1 MKGNESKKKKTLPFF
16 WEIHQLWNLCSTVC
30 SKPFTL
36 NENCH
41 FIIIV
46 IRSVFHLT
54 NTRNSHPQSPRNV
67 PMSPYT
73 FFCVIGPWEGYR
85 LLDLT
90 QSLTPVLLHL
100 FICHFFS
107 ATPVA
112 YLTQLPPTRTR
123 LTCFSSPYAFCIHC
137 HPYI

>member
-1 MKGNESKKKKTLPFF
+1 MQKKIFLSFYNWAIFFTNSGVGVYFTPRSSNNFTKARVSASRKTITEIWKGMKVKKKKSLLFF
-16 WEIHQLWNLCSTVC
+16 WEIHQLWNYCSTVS

-46 IRSVFHLT
+46 IRNAFHLT

-73 FFCVIGPWEGYR
+73 FFCVIGPWEV
-85 LLDLT
+85 T
-90 QSLTPVLLHL
+90 
-100 FICHFFS
+100 
-107 ATPVA
+107 A
-112 YLTQLPPTRTR
+112 YSIWHNL
-123 LTCFSSPYAFCIHC
+123 
-137 HPYI
+137 